1 MLYYF
6 SQSLTQR
13 LMKRGEAKRRQQQ
26 PLAYF
31 ICLTGFEDNDGS
43 NAMQRRQ
50 HRMHRKCILV
60 SVC

>member
-1 MLYYF
+1 
-6 SQSLTQR
+6 
-13 LMKRGEAKRRQQQ
+13 MKRGEAKRRRQQL
-26 PLAYF
+26 LAYF

-43 NAMQRRQ
+43 DAMQRRQ